1 MVVAYFTNFAKTGD
15 PNGVTDLGQQLPTWP
30 QTRGSDPSRPA
41 EDLVLR
47 VAGAD
52 EGDITVLNE
61 YHGEACEMHTIVRR
75 PHVCLCWTVR
85 HICQVCPCLFHNI
98 PREN

>member
-47 VAGAD
+47 VAG
-52 EGDITVLNE
+52 
-61 YHGEACEMHTIVRR
+61 EARRWASSGRVRGSPDQDDRRR
-75 PHVCLCWTVR
+75 PQALA
-85 HICQVCPCLFHNI
+85 
-98 PREN
+98 